1 MCHTVCVQSSE
12 TKQVMDENSPSVS
25 WLKISVLILGE
36 VTTAF
41 GLVAVAGS
49 LTVDLNLVKVVA
61 PFLPTE
67 YNAALGFILC
77 GLGLLSIGFG
87 SARVAIASGMAGFI
101 GLLVVYFGIGL
112 PTPELVVDSASP
124 LSGAV
129 VVVGLLTAFLL
140 ALAVH
145 LAQTA
150 WLYGKQA
157 KSANEKLENQ
167 ISERKRADEQVQHN
181 LQRLVA
187 LREIFVAITS
197 TLDRTAILHILL
209 EKVEHLLASSAVSTV
224 MLYNTESGLLDI
236 HASRNVDEEEW
247 KAHMS
252 KNGTGLLDLVFKTRA
267 PLVIRDVRTGPLGQ
281 DHEFFRKHGVVSYLG
296 VPLVTKDEFLG
307 VLSVYMKEEY
317 QFSNEEVD
325 FYSTLA
331 SQAAMAIYN
340 SYLYEET
347 RGLARELMTAN
358 KVKAEFLSVM
368 SHELRTPLH
377 VIMGHTGMV
386 CDKMLGE
393 LNERQESSLI
403 KVMSSSRELLSMIS
417 SILEATRMEAEAV
430 TVEYREFSAEQFLS
444 ELQSSYNVP
453 MDKDLALTWDYPS
466 NLPVMNTDKGKLQQ
480 ILQNLINNAIKFT
493 EKGSVAIS
501 AKYLA
506 ETESVEFKV
515 SDTGIGIPEKAV
527 PLIFEK
533 FRQIDSSDTRQYGG
547 VGLGLYIIKQFTD
560 LLGGT
565 VRVESETGK
574 GSTFVVTVP
583 V

>member
-1 MCHTVCVQSSE
+1 M
-12 TKQVMDENSPSVS
+12 KKDSPSLS
-25 WLKISVLILGE
+25 LLKVSVLVLGE
-36 VTTAF
+36 VSMAS
-41 GLVAVAGS
+41 GLIAIAGS
-49 LTVDLNLVKVVA
+49 LIVDWNLLKMVA

-101 GLLVVYFGIGL
+101 GLIVVYFGIDL
-112 PTPELVVDSASP
+112 PTPELVVDDASP

-129 VVVGLLTAFLL
+129 VVVGLLAAFLL
-140 ALAVH
+140 ALAIH

-157 KSANEKLENQ
+157 KLANEKLEKQ
-167 ISERKRADEQVQHN
+167 ISERKRADEQVQQN

-197 TLDRTAILHILL
+197 TLDRNAILHILL

-236 HASRNVDEEEW
+236 QASRNVDEEEW
-247 KAHMS
+247 KAHMLKS
-252 KNGTGLLDLVFKTRA
+252 GTGLLDLVFKTRT
-267 PLVIRDVRTGPLGQ
+267 PLVIRDVRTDSLGQ
-281 DHEFFRKHGVVSYLG
+281 DREFFQKHGVVSYLG
-296 VPLVTKDEFLG
+296 VPLVTKEEFLG
-307 VLSVYMKEEY
+307 VLSIYMKEEY
-317 QFSNEEVD
+317 QFSSEEVD

-331 SQAAMAIYN
+331 GQAAMAIYN

-358 KVKAEFLSVM
+358 KVKSEFLSVM

-386 CDKMLGE
+386 CDKMLGD
-393 LNERQESSLI
+393 LNERQESSLV

-417 SILEATRMEAEAV
+417 TILEATRMEAEAV
-430 TVEYREFSAEQFLS
+430 KLDNREFSTEQFLS
-444 ELQSSYNVP
+444 DLQSSYNVP
-453 MDKDLALTWDYPS
+453 MNKDLALIWDYSS
-466 NLPVMNTDKGKLQQ
+466 NLPVMNTDRGKLQQ

-493 EKGSVAIS
+493 EKGSVTIS
-501 AKYLA
+501 AIYIS
-506 ETESVEFKV
+506 ETGSVEFKV

-527 PLIFEK
+527 PVIFEK

-547 VGLGLYIIKQFTD
+547 VGLGLYIIKKFTD

-574 GSTFVVTVP
+574 GSIFVVTVP

>member
-1 MCHTVCVQSSE
+1 
-12 TKQVMDENSPSVS
+12 
-25 WLKISVLILGE
+25 
-36 VTTAF
+36 
-41 GLVAVAGS
+41 
-49 LTVDLNLVKVVA
+49 
-61 PFLPTE
+61 
-67 YNAALGFILC
+67 
-77 GLGLLSIGFG
+77 
-87 SARVAIASGMAGFI
+87 
-101 GLLVVYFGIGL
+101 
-112 PTPELVVDSASP
+112 
-124 LSGAV
+124 
-129 VVVGLLTAFLL
+129 
-140 ALAVH
+140 
-145 LAQTA
+145 
-150 WLYGKQA
+150 
-157 KSANEKLENQ
+157 
-167 ISERKRADEQVQHN
+167 
-181 LQRLVA
+181 
-187 LREIFVAITS
+187 
-197 TLDRTAILHILL
+197 
-209 EKVEHLLASSAVSTV
+209 
-224 MLYNTESGLLDI
+224 
-236 HASRNVDEEEW
+236 
-247 KAHMS
+247 
-252 KNGTGLLDLVFKTRA
+252 
-267 PLVIRDVRTGPLGQ
+267 
-281 DHEFFRKHGVVSYLG
+281 
-296 VPLVTKDEFLG
+296 
-307 VLSVYMKEEY
+307 MKEEY

-331 SQAAMAIYN
+331 GQAAMAIYN

-358 KVKAEFLSVM
+358 KVKSEFLSVM

-393 LNERQESSLI
+393 LNERQVSSLV

-430 TVEYREFSAEQFLS
+430 KVDYREFSAEKFLGD
-444 ELQSSYNVP
+444 LQSSYNVP
-453 MDKDLALTWDYPS
+453 MDKDLALNWDYPS
-466 NLPVMNTDKGKLQQ
+466 NLPLMNTDRGKLQQ

-493 EKGSVAIS
+493 EKGFVTIS
-501 AKYLA
+501 AKYLS
-506 ETESVEFKV
+506 ETGAVEFKV

>member
-1 MCHTVCVQSSE
+1 M
-12 TKQVMDENSPSVS
+12 KKDSPSLS
-25 WLKISVLILGE
+25 LLKVAVLVLGE
-36 VTTAF
+36 VSMAF

-49 LTVDLNLVKVVA
+49 LTVDWNLVKVVA
-61 PFLPTE
+61 PLLPTE

-87 SARVAIASGMAGFI
+87 SPRVAIASGTAGFI
-101 GLLVVYFGIGL
+101 GLIVVTFGIDL
-112 PTPELVVDSASP
+112 PTPVLVVDGASP

-129 VVVGLLTAFLL
+129 VVVGLLAVFLL

-167 ISERKRADEQVQHN
+167 ISERKRADEQVQQN

-197 TLDRTAILHILL
+197 TLDRNAILHILL

-236 HASRNVDEEEW
+236 QASRNVDEEEW

-252 KNGTGLLDLVFKTRA
+252 KNGTGLLDLVFKTRT
-267 PLVIRDVRTGPLGQ
+267 PLVIRDVRTDPLGQ
-281 DHEFFRKHGVVSYLG
+281 DHEFFQKHGVVSYLG
-296 VPLVTKDEFLG
+296 VPLVTKEEFFG
-307 VLSVYMKEEY
+307 VLSIYMKEEY
-317 QFSNEEVD
+317 QFSDEEVD

-331 SQAAMAIYN
+331 GQAAMAIYN

-347 RGLARELMTAN
+347 RDLARELMTAN
-358 KVKAEFLSVM
+358 KVKSEFLSVM

-386 CDKMLGE
+386 CDKMLGD
-393 LNERQESSLI
+393 LNERQENSLV

-430 TVEYREFSAEQFLS
+430 KVDYREFSAEKFLS
-444 ELQSSYNVP
+444 DLQSSYNVP

-466 NLPVMNTDKGKLQQ
+466 NLPVMNTDRGKLQQ

-493 EKGSVAIS
+493 EKGSVTIS
-501 AKYLA
+501 ANYIS
-506 ETESVEFKV
+506 ETGSVEFKV

-527 PLIFEK
+527 PVIFEK

-547 VGLGLYIIKQFTD
+547 VGLGLYIIKKFTD

-574 GSTFVVTVP
+574 GSIFVVTVP

>member
-1 MCHTVCVQSSE
+1 
-12 TKQVMDENSPSVS
+12 MDENSPSVS

-87 SARVAIASGMAGFI
+87 SPRVAIASGMAGFI
-101 GLLVVYFGIGL
+101 GLIVATFGIDL
-112 PTPELVVDSASP
+112 PTPVLVVDGASP

-129 VVVGLLTAFLL
+129 VVVGLLAVFLL

-197 TLDRTAILHILL
+197 TLDRNAILHILL

-236 HASRNVDEEEW
+236 QASRNVDEAEW

-252 KNGTGLLDLVFKTRA
+252 KNGTGLLDLVFKTRT
-267 PLVIRDVRTGPLGQ
+267 PLVIRDVRTDSLGQ
-281 DHEFFRKHGVVSYLG
+281 DHEFFQKHGVISYLG
-296 VPLVTKDEFLG
+296 VPLVTKEEFLG
-307 VLSVYMKEEY
+307 ILSIYMKEEY
-317 QFSNEEVD
+317 QFSDEEVD

-331 SQAAMAIYN
+331 GQAAMAIYN

-347 RGLARELMTAN
+347 RDLARELMTAN
-358 KVKAEFLSVM
+358 KVKSEFLSVM

-386 CDKMLGE
+386 CDKMLGD
-393 LNERQESSLI
+393 LNERQENSLV

-430 TVEYREFSAEQFLS
+430 KVDYREFSAEKFLS
-444 ELQSSYNVP
+444 DLQSAYSVP
-453 MDKDLALTWDYPS
+453 MNKDLTLTWDYPS
-466 NLPVMNTDKGKLQQ
+466 NLPVMNTDRGKLQQ

-493 EKGSVAIS
+493 EKGSVTIS
-501 AKYLA
+501 AKYLS

-527 PLIFEK
+527 PVIFEK

-547 VGLGLYIIKQFTD
+547 VGLGLYIIKKFTD

-574 GSTFVVTVP
+574 GSIFVVTVP